1 LSGGVAPTTKE
12 TRLTRSRWLVVVPL
26 AVCCLVG
33 GCGGDDGGGAAATT
47 AATSTSGGATSTSG
61 AASTTA
67 GFSGVLVEA
76 KVTGDNVETASPRV
90 RVDLGQKVRVRVEA
104 DHAEEVHVHGYDL
117 KADVA
122 PGKPA
127 VIDFTADVPGVF
139 EVELEESGRR
149 LFELQVQ

>member
-1 LSGGVAPTTKE
+1 
-12 TRLTRSRWLVVVPL
+12 LTRSRWLVVVPL
-26 AVCCLVG
+26 AICCLVG

-47 AATSTSGGATSTSG
+47 AATSTSGGATSTTG

-67 GFSGVLVEA
+67 GFSGVLAEA
-76 KVTGDNVETASPRV
+76 KVTGDNVETASRRV
-90 RVDLGQKVRVRVEA
+90 RVELGQKVRVRVEA

>member
-1 LSGGVAPTTKE
+1 
-12 TRLTRSRWLVVVPL
+12 LTRSRWLVVVPL
-26 AVCCLVG
+26 VACCLVG
-33 GCGGDDGGGAAATT
+33 GCGGDDDGGAAATT
-47 AATSTSGGATSTSG
+47 VATGAATSTGGGATSTTG

-76 KVTGDNVETASPRV
+76 KVTSRRV

-139 EVELEESGRR
+139 EVELEESGRN

>member
-1 LSGGVAPTTKE
+1 M
-12 TRLTRSRWLVVVPL
+12 TRSRWLVVVPL
-26 AVCCLVG
+26 AACCLVG
-33 GCGGDDGGGAAATT
+33 GCGGDDDGGAAA
-47 AATSTSGGATSTSG
+47 ATSTGGGATSTTG

-76 KVTGDNVETASPRV
+76 KVTGNNVETASRRV

>member
-1 LSGGVAPTTKE
+1 LP
-12 TRLTRSRWLVVVPL
+12 RSRWLVMVLL
-26 AVCCLVG
+26 AVCCLAG

-47 AATSTSGGATSTSG
+47 VATSAATSTTG

-67 GFSGVLVEA
+67 GFSGVLVQA
-76 KVTGDNVETASPRV
+76 KVTGSNVETASRRV
-90 RVDLGQKVRVRVEA
+90 KVDLGQKVRVQVEA
-104 DHAEEVHVHGYDL
+104 DRAEEVHVHGYDL
-117 KADVA
+117 KGDVA

-139 EVELEESGRR
+139 EVELEESSLK